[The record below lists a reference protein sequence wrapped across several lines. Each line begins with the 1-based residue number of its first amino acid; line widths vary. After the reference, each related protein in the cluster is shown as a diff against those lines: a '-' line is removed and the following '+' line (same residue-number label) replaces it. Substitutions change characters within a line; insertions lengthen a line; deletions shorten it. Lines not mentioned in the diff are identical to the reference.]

1 MRPISAFGLLV
12 ASLLDHCIIKGME
25 RFTGERRG
33 LAATVLAFY
42 GFIYFLMAMS
52 GMMPE
57 WTAAWGS
64 MAALYGMAF
73 FALVA
78 GYFWARWYA
87 IGLGLSGLATAAF
100 GVFQIGFDETLL
112 FYGGTH
118 GAVALLLYGR
128 SMSATFDGRKD
139 WRSRFHMSEAGS
151 NKLGKAVVQATI
163 SLPYIL
169 LYALAPKDGMGAA
182 GFVALA
188 LAGGGVYG
196 LIKMRT
202 WGVVAMAGAGLAV
215 FSGLVLEPSMFT
227 SNGEVLS
234 VQTVGIFGGALALAA
249 IAPFAG
255 PLVRYLR
262 SDL

>member
-1 MRPISAFGLLV
+1 MG
-12 ASLLDHCIIKGME
+12 

-42 GFIYFLMAMS
+42 GFIYMLMALS
-52 GMMPE
+52 GQMPD

-87 IGLGLSGLATAAF
+87 MGLGLSGLATAAF
-100 GVFQIGFDETLL
+100 GLFQMGLDEQLL

-118 GAVALLLYGR
+118 GAIALLLWGR
-128 SMSATFDGRKD
+128 SMSGAFDGRKD
-139 WRSRFHMSEAGS
+139 WRAKFHLNEAGS
-151 NKLGKAVVQATI
+151 NKLGKAVVQATM

-182 GFVALA
+182 GFIGLA
-188 LAGGGVYG
+188 LAGTGLYG

-202 WGVVAMAGAGLAV
+202 WGVLSMGGAALALGC
-215 FSGLVLEPSMFT
+215 GLVFEPSLFT
-227 SNGEVLS
+227 SSTGEVLS
-234 VQTVGIFGGALALAA
+234 IELAGMLGIALALFAVV
-249 IAPFAG
+249 PFAA
-255 PLVRYLR
+255 PLLRFLR
-262 SDL
+262 SDVTPN